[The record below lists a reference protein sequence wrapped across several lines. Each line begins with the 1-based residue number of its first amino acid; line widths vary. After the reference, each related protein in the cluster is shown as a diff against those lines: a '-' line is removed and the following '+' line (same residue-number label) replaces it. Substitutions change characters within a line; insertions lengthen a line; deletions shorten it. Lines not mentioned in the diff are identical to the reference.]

1 MFENEV
7 EALFPGSRAK
17 IYMNT
22 ASYAIGCTPAIDAL
36 KAAADAW
43 SQGQFDYIEA
53 EAAGEE
59 ARAIFARLINA
70 PAENIA
76 LIPTVSTAAG
86 LVATHLAL
94 NERPGNITVSG
105 GEFTSNLFPWRM
117 LERRGWEVRL
127 IDPVDGRLPP
137 EVFARGSDEQTRL
150 IAVSAV
156 QSANGFRVDL
166 PALREIADRSGARLF
181 VDASQ
186 IAGALPIDVMAP
198 RIDAL
203 AAPSHKFLLG
213 TRGFGYAYFADDL
226 RDAMTPILAGWKA
239 GEEPFASFYG
249 PEMRLSGTASRF
261 DLSVAWFNALAE
273 RASMRALESLG
284 LARIHQHNVSLAGA
298 MREALL
304 TCGVPFAD
312 HGTERGSTIF
322 ATAPTPAD
330 AAERLKEAGVV
341 TSVRSGRVRL
351 SLHVYNTTAQVEQ
364 VARLLA
370 N

>member
-1 MFENEV
+1 MFEKEV
-7 EALFPGSRAK
+7 EALFPGSRTN

-22 ASYAIGCTPAIDAL
+22 ASYAIGCAPAADAL

-43 SQGQFDYIEA
+43 SQGRFDYIEA

-76 LIPTVSTAAG
+76 LIPTVSAAAG

-94 NERPGNITVSG
+94 NERLGNIIVSG
-105 GEFTSNLFPWRM
+105 SEFTSNLFPWRM

-213 TRGFGYAYFADDL
+213 TRGFGYAYFANDL

-239 GEEPFASFYG
+239 GRSLSQASTG
-249 PEMRLSGTASRF
+249 RRCVCRAPPHALICPSLGSMPWLSAPQCECSK
-261 DLSVAWFNALAE
+261 ALASPAFTSTTPVWLE
-273 RASMRALESLG
+273 PCGRRSSPVASPL
-284 LARIHQHNVSLAGA
+284 RIMG
-298 MREALL
+298 
-304 TCGVPFAD
+304 
-312 HGTERGSTIF
+312 
-322 ATAPTPAD
+322 
-330 AAERLKEAGVV
+330 
-341 TSVRSGRVRL
+341 RSG
-351 SLHVYNTTAQVEQ
+351 
-364 VARLLA
+364 ARQDSPLPRRPPMPL
-370 N
+370 NG